1 MFLCLTRHR
10 HKVQARKELHKMA
23 EPSVQQQQQR
33 PRKRPAAGSH
43 RRPRRRHVAGE
54 SKKQAPAVAAVPACA
69 VCAAQQPK
77 YKCPKCRAPYCGIAC
92 CRTHK
97 EKGCA
102 AATPTATTSTTT
114 NQNKYGGEVNASWK
128 QTLDSL
134 DPSAWEEAFEDLD
147 DDWKLTTAMKDAL
160 HKSSWLQDELQ
171 DQGLRQLLVKVV
183 AASQNTTLSGGS
195 RRIQTEQEQLL
206 QQLIESNSAFGAF
219 VDKVM
224 VIAGV
229 LERQSKDVDSNLEEW
244 LSTTKPPLNVGLKP
258 LSRRQPIFKPITEL
272 LQDDNSQEGSH
283 KEGNCSSSSSE
294 EESSED
300 AHSSSSSSSD
310 DSSDED

>member
-1 MFLCLTRHR
+1 
-10 HKVQARKELHKMA
+10 MA
-23 EPSVQQQQQR
+23 EPSVQQQQR
-33 PRKRPAAGSH
+33 PRKRPAAASH
-43 RRPRRRHVAGE
+43 RRPRRRQVAGE
-54 SKKQAPAVAAVPACA
+54 SKKQAPVVAAAVPTCA
-69 VCAAQQPK
+69 ICAAQQPK

-102 AATPTATTSTTT
+102 AAAAAAATTSTTT
-114 NQNKYGGEVNASWK
+114 NKNKYGGEVNASWK

-134 DPSAWEEAFEDLD
+134 DPSDWEEAFEDLD
-147 DDWKLTTAMKDAL
+147 DGWKLTTAMKDAL

-206 QQLIESNSAFGAF
+206 QQLKESNPAFGAF

-229 LERQSKDVDSNLEEW
+229 LEREGKDADSILEEW
-244 LSTTKPPLNVGLKP
+244 LSTTKPPLSVGLKP
-258 LSRRQPIFKPITEL
+258 LSRRQPIFKPIAEL

-283 KEGNCSSSSSE
+283 KDRNCSSSSSE
-294 EESSED
+294 EENSDD
-300 AHSSSSSSSD
+300 ASSSSSSSSD